1 MEKKMATHTSVLVW
15 AIPWTEEPGG
25 LQSLGS
31 QKGLTGVRQK
41 LANEH
46 TSTKV
51 DEKFILNDFYS
62 LYIAEVGDFLYNLDL
77 IYA

>member
-1 MEKKMATHTSVLVW
+1 M
-15 AIPWTEEPGG
+15 
-25 LQSLGS
+25 GS
-31 QKGLTGVRQK
+31 QKGLIGIRQK

-46 TSTKV
+46 TSTTA
-51 DEKFILNDFYS
+51 DEKFTLNDLYS

>member
-1 MEKKMATHTSVLVW
+1 MATHTSVLVW

-31 QKGLTGVRQK
+31 QKALTGVRQK

-51 DEKFILNDFYS
+51 DEKFTLNDLYS

-77 IYA
+77 IYG